1 MPGLFMRLSA
11 IFAVIASFVV
21 AAVLCLV
28 AAGFSVRVIED
39 SSRNAVRD
47 TLDANDL
54 VWSEVDANGLQVFL
68 AGTAPSEALR
78 FKALSVAG
86 SVVDAARI
94 IDQMNVADSAVIAP
108 PAFSI
113 EILRNDSGISL
124 IGLIPAATDRD
135 ALLEDIAGATNGTT
149 VTDLLESA
157 DYPTPETWAEALD
170 FAISAI
176 RTLPRTKISVDAE
189 RIEITAMADSAEQ
202 KAKIESDLTR
212 KSPDDL
218 ELALNISAPR
228 PVITPFTLRFLIRDG
243 QARFDACSADT
254 EAARRTI
261 LSAAAQSGLRYDADC
276 TIGLGVPSPKWGTA
290 AAQAITALGHLGGGS
305 VTFSDA
311 DIALVAAPG
320 TSESQ
325 FDDVIGGLENSLP
338 EVFALHATLPP
349 PPDAAKPVNPEFVV
363 TLSPEGLVQ
372 IRGRIG
378 SEISR
383 DTVNSFAKA
392 RFTSDSVHNTA
403 RIASGLPQDWPKRIL
418 TGLETLSHL
427 SNGAVTVTPDM
438 LSVSGNTGRK
448 DAQAMIAQFLS
459 DKLGETEHYAIDV
472 TYRKALDPV
481 ASLPTP
487 DECEAEIANILTE
500 RKINFEPGSATID
513 ENGDA
518 IMDDI
523 ADILKKCGEIRMEI
537 GGHTDSQGR
546 EVMNQQLSQARAHA
560 VLNALRERRVLTSA
574 LSAKGYGESTPIADN
589 DSEDGREANRR
600 IEFKLIRPKP
610 IEEVQT
616 GLESLEQENQPQ
628 DPAGTDDQDQ
638 EETPDEQN

>member
-1 MPGLFMRLSA
+1 MRLSA
-11 IFAVIASFVV
+11 IFAIIASFVV

-39 SSRNAVRD
+39 TSRNSVRD

-54 VWSEVDANGLQVFL
+54 IWSEVDADGLQVFL
-68 AGTAPSEALR
+68 GGTAPSEALR

-86 SVVDAARI
+86 TVVDAARI
-94 IDQMNVADSAVIAP
+94 IDQMDVADSAVIAP
-108 PAFSI
+108 PAFSV

-135 ALLEDIAGATNGTT
+135 ELLADIAKAADGSE
-149 VTDLLESA
+149 VIDLLEAA
-157 DYPTPETWAEALD
+157 DYPKPGTWDAALD
-170 FAISAI
+170 FAVGAI
-176 RTLPRTKISVDAE
+176 RTLPRTKISVAAH
-189 RIEITAMADSAEQ
+189 RVEITAMADSAEK
-202 KAKIESDLTR
+202 KARIEADLTR

-218 ELALNISAPR
+218 QLALNISAPR
-228 PVITPFTLRFLIRDG
+228 PVITPFTLRFLIQDG

-254 EAARRTI
+254 ETARRAI
-261 LSAAAQSGLRYDADC
+261 LSAAAKSGLRYDADC
-276 TIGLGVPSPKWGTA
+276 TVGLGVPSPQWGTA
-290 AAQAITALGHLGGGS
+290 TSQAIAALGQLGGGS

-311 DIALVAAPG
+311 DITLVAAQG
-320 TSESQ
+320 ISENR
-325 FDDVIGGLENSLP
+325 FDDVIGALETSLP
-338 EVFALHATLPP
+338 EVFALHAMLPP
-349 PPDAAKPVNPEFVV
+349 PPNEAAQITPEFVV

-378 SEISR
+378 SEMTR

-403 RIASGLPQDWPKRIL
+403 RIASGLPPDWPLRIL
-418 TGLETLSHL
+418 TGLETLSYL

-438 LSVSGNTGRK
+438 LEVTGNTGRR
-448 DAQAMIAQFLS
+448 DAQAMIARFLS
-459 DKLGETEHYAIDV
+459 DKLGEAQEYSIDV
-472 TYRKALDPV
+472 TYQKALDPV
-481 ASLPTP
+481 ASIPTP
-487 DECEAEIANILTE
+487 DECEAGIANILTE

-523 ADILKKCGEIRMEI
+523 AEILKKCGEIRMEI

-574 LSAKGYGESTPIADN
+574 LSAKGYGESAPIADN
-589 DSEDGREANRR
+589 DSDDGREANRR

-616 GLESLEQENQPQ
+616 GLESLEEENQAE
-628 DPAGTDDQDQ
+628 DPANAAEQDQ